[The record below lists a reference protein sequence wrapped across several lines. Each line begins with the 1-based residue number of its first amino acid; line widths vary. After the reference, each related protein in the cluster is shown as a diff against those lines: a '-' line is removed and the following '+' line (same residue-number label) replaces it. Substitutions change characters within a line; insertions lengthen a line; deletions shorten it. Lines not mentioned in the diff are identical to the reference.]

1 MRTLSVKLTKNFEN
15 ISKHADK
22 SRFFSELHSPLEIKT
37 TRIINFKLFSLSLS
51 CCFFIVKTLSYLSE
65 KLLFCIRITI

>member
-15 ISKHADK
+15 ISKPADK

-37 TRIINFKLFSLSLS
+37 TRIILSFLL
-51 CCFFIVKTLSYLSE
+51 FFIGKYFILQFFWSESLFKTNVE
-65 KLLFCIRITI
+65 RMQR

>member
-37 TRIINFKLFSLSLS
+37 TRIINFKLFFLSPAVFYCKNSFLSL
-51 CCFFIVKTLSYLSE
+51 
-65 KLLFCIRITI
+65 